1 MGNVQAGVGIIY
13 AIFVYILPL
22 IISISFAGICSGIAQ
37 SKGRSSVGWGFLG
50 FFFGLIAV
58 ILIAVAS
65 NLEKER
71 EMYELL
77 YSLQHEESGAKRKN
91 VLIAKSS
98 NGSYNFKIERIGK
111 FESEVRAL
119 FTLSNSNDEPLYEK
133 DLILNIKHDLEES
146 DVTDIRWLENK
157 IEVDIL
163 HSRKKPPRTYT
174 FEY

>member
-1 MGNVQAGVGIIY
+1 MSNFQAGVGIIY

-50 FFFGLIAV
+50 FFFGLLAIIIIA
-58 ILIAVAS
+58 LAS
-65 NLEKER
+65 NLEKEK

-77 YSLQHEESGAKRKN
+77 YSLQHGENESKRKN
-91 VLIAKSS
+91 FLIAKSS

-111 FESEVRAL
+111 FESEVRVL
-119 FTLSNSNDEPLYEK
+119 FTLSINNDEPLYEK
-133 DLILNIKHDLEES
+133 DLILHLKHDLEES
-146 DVTDIRWLENK
+146 DIRDIRWLENK